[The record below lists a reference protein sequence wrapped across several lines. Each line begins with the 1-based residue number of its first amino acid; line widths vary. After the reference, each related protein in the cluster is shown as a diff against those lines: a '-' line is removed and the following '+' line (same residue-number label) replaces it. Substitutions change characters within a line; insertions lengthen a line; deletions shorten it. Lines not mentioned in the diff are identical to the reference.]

1 MTNTNADQTYQSL
14 FDSDLELDFE
24 AGLDLNTAAK
34 TSAAVDAAINADTAA
49 NANADAVFNA
59 DGDTNAD
66 AVVNADVA
74 VNADADT
81 NADAGGSN
89 VSTRRNSAAQ
99 DENMVD
105 QLMRDSGF
113 DKLIFDLTFGSTHGS
128 SFRSSHDSEQ
138 NSASDSTTESK
149 HRSAHDPSIDP
160 AANQAVSSVDGFTYD
175 STTSQAT
182 TFAYD
187 SATNFTYD
195 SVHDPMHDFAYDSV
209 RDFAASHTAN
219 SVNSHAVSEAAAT
232 DLKDDL
238 AFGST
243 APDDSFVNASSA
255 EPASRS
261 SAGSTPII
269 PRPYNPF
276 AQLESTLL
284 LDPFAPLLSGSEHSH
299 ERTHPSQP
307 GHPTQP
313 SHLGQPAQPAT
324 LNTLPSSPATFL
336 GAPPNPMAPHKIS
349 PLATPRTTMRTHF
362 VKTPTQSVFAQVS
375 GLRPVQLDHTPL
387 QAIPAH
393 TPASA
398 MPTSSAHVLAN
409 ETPDQP
415 EQIPARTDSVST
427 APQVASPARQVKPF
441 SVIHSAPAANSS
453 CHQHLFRR
461 SFRKSDAALPPL
473 NCAARSQSA
482 QSHQQTQHAR
492 PIQSGQ
498 HTQHSQAAQ
507 AHQHAKCSQPARNL
521 RPQSLSAFQPLTAQS
536 LSLQARPLRS
546 SALPPLQ
553 SSTPSKPLRPRK
565 RASLQQRPIHLE
577 SVSAVQRPV
586 KTRTAA
592 LSYKET
598 AKPKP

>member
-24 AGLDLNTAAK
+24 AGLDLNAAGK

-49 NANADAVFNA
+49 NANADAIF
-59 DGDTNAD
+59 NAD
-66 AVVNADVA
+66 AVVNTDVDA
-74 VNADADT
+74 NADADT
-81 NADAGGSN
+81 NADAGGSS

-128 SFRSSHDSEQ
+128 SFRSSHDSEH
-138 NSASDSTTESK
+138 NPAPDSTTESK
-149 HRSAHDPSIDP
+149 HRSAHDPAIDS

-175 STTSQAT
+175 PTTSQAT
-182 TFAYD
+182 TFAYG
-187 SATNFTYD
+187 SATSFTYD
-195 SVHDPMHDFAYDSV
+195 FAHDLMHDFAYDSV

-219 SVNSHAVSEAAAT
+219 SVSSHAVSEAAAIG
-232 DLKDDL
+232 LEDDL

-243 APDDSFVNASSA
+243 APDDSLANASSA
-255 EPASRS
+255 APASRS

-284 LDPFAPLLSGSEHSH
+284 LDPFAPLLSGSEHPH
-299 ERTHPSQP
+299 ERAYPSQP
-307 GHPTQP
+307 GSLTQP

-362 VKTPTQSVFAQVS
+362 VKTPAQSVFAQVS
-375 GLRPVQLDHTPL
+375 GLRPVPLDHTPL
-387 QAIPAH
+387 QTIPAH

-398 MPTSSAHVLAN
+398 MP
-409 ETPDQP
+409 
-415 EQIPARTDSVST
+415 
-427 APQVASPARQVKPF
+427 ASPAKHVKP
-441 SVIHSAPAANSS
+441 SSAIHPAPAANSS

-482 QSHQQTQHAR
+482 QSHQQAQHSR
-492 PIQSGQ
+492 PIQNGQ
-498 HTQHSQAAQ
+498 HTQHSQPSQ
-507 AHQHAKCSQPARNL
+507 ARQHAQRSQFSRNL

-536 LSLQARPLRS
+536 LSLQERPLRS

-553 SSTPSKPLRPRK
+553 PSTPSKPLRPRK

-586 KTRTAA
+586 KTRTAV
-592 LSYKET
+592 LSHKET
-598 AKPKP
+598 PKPKL